1 MESSRGAPDA
11 EVHNLVAALRD
22 YGVLTRDALRERSG
36 ASHWAA
42 GSFEDALRRGV
53 ERGSIKRLGD
63 DLFEAGPDAPDL
75 SEARYEPS

>member
-1 MESSRGAPDA
+1 MESSGAPDA
-11 EVHNLVAALRD
+11 EVDNLVATLRD

-53 ERGSIKRLGD
+53 ERGGIKSLGD
-63 DLFEAGPDAPDL
+63 GLFEVGPDAPDP